1 MKPLYISKRNSA
13 FQVLQAL
20 KTNRA
25 KRNELGEVFVE
36 GIAGIKGAVKAGTE
50 IRTLVFAERERLSGW
65 ARELV
70 ARSPGTRLVEL
81 SRDLYDELCDRTEPS
96 EILATFAMPR
106 RGLAETRSG
115 REPFVVVVDRPGN
128 HGNLGS
134 IIRSADAFGVD
145 CLVTLGHAVDLW
157 DPAVIR
163 ASLGA
168 IFSIPVRH
176 EPSTRALGA
185 WIAALRAAHPA
196 LKVVGTDSK
205 ASARLADAAEAARP
219 VVLLVGNEA
228 KGLSVELQRLTD
240 TMVRIPMAGT
250 VDSLNVACAASIVM
264 YEIVGRSG
272 GGAQAGTAPRLD
284 SQPPAGI
291 P

>member
-1 MKPLYISKRNSA
+1 MKPLGISKRNSA

-36 GIAGIKGAVKAGTE
+36 GIAAIKSAVKAGTE
-50 IRTLVFAERERLSGW
+50 IRTLIVADRAPLSGW

-70 ARSPGTRLVEL
+70 ARNPGARLVEM
-81 SRDLYDELCDRTEPS
+81 SRDLYDELCDRSEPS

-106 RGLAETRSG
+106 HGPAEARSG
-115 REPFVVVVDRPGN
+115 GAPFVVVVDRPGN

-134 IIRSADAFGVD
+134 LIRSADAFGVD
-145 CLVTLGHAVDLW
+145 RLVTLGHAVDLW
-157 DPAVIR
+157 DPTVIR

-168 IFSIPVRH
+168 IFSVPVRH

-185 WIAALRAAHPA
+185 WIVALRAAHPA
-196 LKVVGTDSK
+196 LKIVGTDSK

-228 KGLSVELQRLTD
+228 KGLSVELQRMTD
-240 TMVRIPMAGT
+240 TMVRIPMVGS
-250 VDSLNVACAASIVM
+250 VDSLNVACAASIVLH
-264 YEIVGRSG
+264 EIAGRP
-272 GGAQAGTAPRLD
+272 ARAADPRAELSRD
-284 SQPPAGI
+284 PRQP
-291 P
+291 